1 MKTKAT
7 KTADLDQLRNELAT
21 SPTVF
26 LCAFEGLKV
35 AEDYELRKQ
44 IRDTGASYRVLKNRL
59 ARLAS
64 EGTPYEEVLS
74 NLTGMTSMAFG
85 GDDPVGLV
93 KALVAYGKD
102 HEVFTFKAGVVEGR
116 VLDVAALNEL
126 AKLPGRDE
134 LNAKLLFLI
143 QAPAQRL
150 ATVINAV
157 GRNLAVVIDQGVQ
170 ENKFAS

>member
-7 KTADLDQLRNELAT
+7 KTAALDQLRSDLAT

-35 AEDYELRKQ
+35 AEDYDLRKQ
-44 IRDTGASYRVLKNRL
+44 IRATGAGYRVLKNRL
-59 ARLAS
+59 ALLAS

-85 GDDPVGLV
+85 GDDPVALV

-102 HEVFTFKAGVVEGR
+102 HAVFTFKAGVVEGR

-126 AKLPGRDE
+126 AKLPGRDG
-134 LNAKLLFLI
+134 LHAKLLFLI

-170 ENKFAS
+170 EKKFAS

>member
-7 KTADLDQLRNELAT
+7 KTAALDQLRSDLAT

-35 AEDYELRKQ
+35 AEDYDLRKQ
-44 IRDTGASYRVLKNRL
+44 IRATGASYRVLKNRL
-59 ARLAS
+59 ALLAS

-170 ENKFAS
+170 EKKFAS

>member
-7 KTADLDQLRNELAT
+7 KTVDLEQLRSDLAT
-21 SPTVF
+21 SPTMF

-35 AEDYELRKQ
+35 EEDYELRKQ
-44 IRDTGASYRVLKNRL
+44 IRATGANYRVLKNRL

-64 EGTPYEEVLS
+64 AGTPYESALS

-85 GDDPVGLV
+85 GDDPIALA
-93 KALVAYGKD
+93 KALVAYGKE
-102 HEVFTFKAGVVEGR
+102 HQVLQFKAGVIEGR
-116 VLDVAALNEL
+116 VLDVAGLNQL
-126 AKLPGRDE
+126 AALPGRED
-134 LNAKLLFLI
+134 LHAKLLFLI
-143 QAPAQRL
+143 QSPAQRL

-170 ENKFAS
+170 EKKFAS